1 MAVGHEAS
9 YAVSQD
15 ANTTVAVH
23 NSKPLKFREIYVG
36 AASLEFGWVST
47 GKTSSWI
54 SSETMLDPTPAQHS
68 ETLADDGQTQIINV
82 ELGSKM
88 FPATGLVDPS
98 FGGEIIAPAIHFDV
112 PHGYDLWI
120 FLLRSPWFPIKIN
133 VEKSLLNIAHN
144 LAQAT
149 AEIESVN
156 LNVGEQTLRADVSVH
171 GDGFK
176 EVQLSIWRSMKRA
189 SLEENL
195 GRLISGME
203 TFGWKPTVRNFDML
217 LVTQSSMNL
226 GAFADFL
233 KYLGA
238 EIHAGTFFPSMPTY
252 FLLCDG
258 LNMNYSLRLTGE
270 KHLLGHEKDET
281 AITLKP

>member
-1 MAVGHEAS
+1 MPVPSYNMAVGHEAS

-176 EVQLSIWRSMKRA
+176 EVQLSIKYEE
-189 SLEENL
+189 SLF
-195 GRLISGME
+195 GR
-203 TFGWKPTVRNFDML
+203 KPWQIN
-217 LVTQSSMNL
+217 QWN
-226 GAFADFL
+226 G
-233 KYLGA
+233 
-238 EIHAGTFFPSMPTY
+238 
-252 FLLCDG
+252 
-258 LNMNYSLRLTGE
+258 NLRLETHSKKLRYAACDSI
-270 KHLLGHEKDET
+270 KHEFGCIRRFSK
-281 AITLKP
+281 ISRR